1 MLIRHGFIQCLLGL
15 TLVLLTTASFA
26 GYSNKWR
33 IEVSERARN
42 DGILL
47 FRFTPKGEDDFRI
60 EVPIAEGISENSVAH
75 QIRSTFRKHLSRDK
89 FTVEVDDGEDVLVK
103 RKRGSPVFD
112 LDILEDTVKGTRI
125 NLDKE

>member
-1 MLIRHGFIQCLLGL
+1 MLARFGFIQCVVGLSLGFMA
-15 TLVLLTTASFA
+15 TTSFA

-75 QIRSTFRKHLSRDK
+75 QIRSTFRKHLPSDK
-89 FTVEVDDGEDVLVK
+89 FSVEVDDGEDVLVK
-103 RKRGSPVFD
+103 RKNKSPVFD
-112 LDILEDTVKGTRI
+112 LDLLDDTVKGTRI